1 MEAKK
6 RIKKIT
12 TYGLLVALAFILSY
26 IENLIPIPIPI
37 PGIKLGLANLVVIT
51 ALYSLGVKEAL
62 ALSILR
68 IVLVSFTFGSPS
80 TMLFSLA
87 GGLLS
92 WAVMSLFKHIKVFSF
107 VGVSILGG
115 ISHNVGQILMSILVV
130 ENINIIYYLP
140 FLLVAGVITGAL
152 IGILGAM
159 IVKRLKYLY
168 Q

>member
-6 RIKKIT
+6 RVKKIT

-51 ALYSLGVKEAL
+51 ALYSLGVKEAF

-92 WAVMSLFKHIKVFSF
+92 WGIMSLF
-107 VGVSILGG
+107 
-115 ISHNVGQILMSILVV
+115 
-130 ENINIIYYLP
+130 
-140 FLLVAGVITGAL
+140 
-152 IGILGAM
+152 
-159 IVKRLKYLY
+159 
-168 Q
+168 